1 MFLSSHKPC
10 AECGE
15 SVERTA
21 AESHTCDP
29 VRRLEFQMLALG
41 PQVSAF
47 EMELR
52 AYLSSNE
59 GRFQVWLASRDV
71 QRGH

>member
-15 SVERTA
+15 SIERTA
-21 AESHTCDP
+21 AESHVCDP

-41 PQVSAF
+41 PGISSF
-47 EMELR
+47 EIELR
-52 AYLSSNE
+52 DFLSSKQ
-59 GRFQVWLASRDV
+59 GQFQVWLAARDV
-71 QRGH
+71 RRDA